1 MSNSN
6 CFLVC
11 KTPSIF
17 HAIFCPPLSTNHS
30 ATFVLCTDVYNL
42 FHPSPSQIIM
52 SLRVRCIIIIMR
64 TSLWLLCEH
73 RIGWGFLAGLRR

>member
-11 KTPSIF
+11 KSPSIF

-52 SLRVRCIIIIMR
+52 S
-64 TSLWLLCEH
+64 
-73 RIGWGFLAGLRR
+73 